1 MLHNLIEK
9 ATHKWE
15 TMTRKQKFGF
25 GAALVVL
32 AIVAVNSNNDP
43 QYRNRGYPPTPVAAI
58 PNFGMSGNG
67 YIMPMSGN
75 GYTMPTPVM
84 PAPSANELAAQM
96 NSSTNAR
103 IHQFN
108 RTQQDFE
115 DIMTDTPYV
124 HLH

>member
-43 QYRNRGYPPTPVAAI
+43 QYRNRGYPPAPVAGI

-67 YIMPMSGN
+67 YM
-75 GYTMPTPVM
+75 MPTPVT

-96 NSSTNAR
+96 SRSTIAG
-103 IHQFN
+103 ISQFS